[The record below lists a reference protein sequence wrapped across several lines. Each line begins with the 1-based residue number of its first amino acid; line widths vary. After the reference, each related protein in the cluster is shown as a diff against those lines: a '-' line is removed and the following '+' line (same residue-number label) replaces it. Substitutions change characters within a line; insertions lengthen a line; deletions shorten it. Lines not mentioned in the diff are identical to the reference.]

1 MAHISGAYITSAF
14 LENTLVAIKRGVEL
28 ANLPPEF
35 FEALSKPQR
44 ILVVNI
50 PVKMDNGKIQFFEGY
65 RVQHCDVLG
74 PFKGGIRFHPE
85 VTLADDVALAMLMTL
100 KNS

>member
-14 LENTLVAIKRGVEL
+14 LENTLVTIKRGVEL

-35 FEALSKPQR
+35 FEALTRPQR

-50 PVKMDNGKIQFFEGY
+50 PVRMDNGSLEVFEGY
-65 RVQHCDVLG
+65 RVQH
-74 PFKGGIRFHPE
+74 
-85 VTLADDVALAMLMTL
+85 
-100 KNS
+100 

>member
-50 PVKMDNGKIQFFEGY
+50 PV
-65 RVQHCDVLG
+65 
-74 PFKGGIRFHPE
+74 
-85 VTLADDVALAMLMTL
+85 
-100 KNS
+100 